1 MKDTKNTL
9 KESIEALTALIN
21 EVLKARNTLKS
32 IDTFINDIVKILKAA
47 FNSKDYEKIFKILF
61 MKAGNTSFYA
71 LYLSRYFKDNHFLI
85 EYNVKKD
92 KIFYIGN
99 IESIKETYQEYKERL
114 KKESQEYQKSLS
126 KKEIILSKYKSI
138 DKLDKESLSILF
150 EALKERIHK
159 KV

>member
-1 MKDTKNTL
+1 MKDTKDTL

-32 IDTFINDIVKILKAA
+32 IDTFINDIVKILKTA

-85 EYNVKKD
+85 EYNIKKD

-99 IESIKETYQEYKERL
+99 IESIKESYQEYKERL
-114 KKESQEYQKSLS
+114 KKESQEYQKTLS
-126 KKEIILSKYKSI
+126 KKEVILSKYKSI
-138 DKLDKESLSILF
+138 EKLDKEGLTILF
-150 EALKERIHK
+150 EALKEKLHK